1 MKIFK
6 IFLIAVILALPAM
19 PAIPAMGDELLL
31 PGGSGQGVT
40 HPEMYYIGVHRPDG
54 SCETVR
60 VLANNVDQAMRTA
73 KKDCNICVTDD
84 LTDMFRNMTPARRL
98 QVARTCPKY

>member
-1 MKIFK
+1 MKVLK
-6 IFLIAVILALPAM
+6 ILLIAVVLALPSM
-19 PAIPAMGDELLL
+19 PAMGDELLL

-60 VLANNVDQAMRTA
+60 VLADNVEQAMQTA
-73 KKDCNICVTDD
+73 KKDCDICVTDD
-84 LTDMFRNMTPARRL
+84 LTDLFRNMTPARRL
-98 QVARTCPKY
+98 QVARTCPRF

>member
-6 IFLIAVILALPAM
+6 IFLIAVVLALPAM
-19 PAIPAMGDELLL
+19 PAMGDELLL
-31 PGGSGQGVT
+31 PGGSGQSVT

-60 VLANNVDQAMRTA
+60 VLANNVDQAMQTA
-73 KKDCNICVTDD
+73 KKDCDICVTED
-84 LTDMFRNMTPARRL
+84 LTDTYRNMTPARRL
-98 QVARTCPKY
+98 EVARTCPKF

>member
-1 MKIFK
+1 MKVFK
-6 IFLIAVILALPAM
+6 IFLIAVVLALTAM
-19 PAIPAMGDELLL
+19 PAMGDELLL
-31 PGGSGQGVT
+31 PGGSGVGVT

-60 VLANNVDQAMRTA
+60 VLADNVDQAMQTA

-98 QVARTCPKY
+98 QVARTCPEF

>member
-1 MKIFK
+1 MKVFK
-6 IFLIAVILALPAM
+6 IFLIAVVLALPAM
-19 PAIPAMGDELLL
+19 PAMGDELLL

-40 HPEMYYIGVHRPDG
+40 NPEMYYIGVHRPDG

-60 VLANNVDQAMRTA
+60 VLADNVDQAMKTA
-73 KKDCNICVTDD
+73 KKDCDICVTED
-84 LTDMFRNMTPARRL
+84 LTDTFRNMTPARRL